1 VDNATVGMESPYAG
15 QPPTDPMRQAVARDG
30 ADQTP
35 ATPMNAVSD
44 MTLPPQ
50 MGNLAKVTT
59 VEASRNNPALRV
71 GRRPTAPPGGLPIAQ
86 MQRDEATDSAGGV
99 PGGAQARR
107 RRSSGAAEP
116 AAQRP
121 RTPSGTTQFDPVS
134 TPNTTSRSSGLVI
147 ALVVAL
153 LVVVGGG
160 VTVLLLSKSKGLV
173 YIEVPEGAE
182 VSEITVNGDILTP
195 PSGAWTSGSFP
206 LLQKVPTGK
215 ANVLIKVK
223 GYKPMFDAVTVK
235 DDGEAV
241 HISNK
246 FEKL

>member
-1 VDNATVGMESPYAG
+1 MSS
-15 QPPTDPMRQAVARDG
+15 AR
-30 ADQTP
+30 
-35 ATPMNAVSD
+35 
-44 MTLPPQ
+44 
-50 MGNLAKVTT
+50 AK
-59 VEASRNNPALRV
+59 AS
-71 GRRPTAPPGGLPIAQ
+71 
-86 MQRDEATDSAGGV
+86 
-99 PGGAQARR
+99 
-107 RRSSGAAEP
+107 
-116 AAQRP
+116 
-121 RTPSGTTQFDPVS
+121 SGTTQFDPV
-134 TPNTTSRSSGLVI
+134 PPSSGRGSGLII

-182 VSEITVNGDILTP
+182 VVEITVNGDNLAP
-195 PSGAWTSGSFP
+195 PGGAWTAQSFP